1 MLKSIF
7 TTAFLVSASL
17 WLSAQNY
24 TFSPGNEVFGML
36 EMDMYTEHYMY
47 IGHDSPDSARITW
60 RVIENTCPEGWDIQA
75 CDYQHCY
82 TGLPNDG
89 DMNPVPP
96 GGQGYLRMIV
106 NPFLIAG
113 TGMLHLLIFPTG
125 QPLNYVDAY
134 YYFNTTALSTAQSA
148 NDESSLIVLANEIVY
163 TGPILGPIQLYSL
176 DGEMIQQEMMQQ
188 PSVRMNLDG
197 LAAGIYVLRLP
208 SGACHKFTKLH

>member
-1 MLKSIF
+1 MLNSIF
-7 TTAFLVSASL
+7 TTAFFLSASL

-24 TFSPGNEVFGML
+24 TFSPGNEVFGVL

-176 DGEMIQQEMMQQ
+176 DGEMIQQEMMKQ

>member
-1 MLKSIF
+1 MLNSIF
-7 TTAFLVSASL
+7 TTAFFVSASL

-24 TFSPGNEVFGML
+24 TFSPGNEVFGVL

-176 DGEMIQQEMMQQ
+176 GGEMIQQEMMQQ

-197 LAAGIYVLRLP
+197 LAAGIYMLRLP

>member
-1 MLKSIF
+1 MLNSIF
-7 TTAFLVSASL
+7 TTALLVSASL
-17 WLSAQNY
+17 LLSAQNY
-24 TFSPGNEVFGML
+24 TFSPGNEVFGVL

-148 NDESSLIVLANEIVY
+148 NDELSIIVLANEIVY

>member
-1 MLKSIF
+1 MLNSIF
-7 TTAFLVSASL
+7 TTALLVSASL

-24 TFSPGNEVFGML
+24 TFSPGNEVFGVL

-148 NDESSLIVLANEIVY
+148 NDESSIIFLANEIVY
-163 TGPILGPIQLYSL
+163 TGPILGPIQLYSI
-176 DGEMIQQEMMQQ
+176 DGEMIKQEMMQQ

-197 LAAGIYVLRLP
+197 LAAGIYMLRLP

>member
-1 MLKSIF
+1 MLNSIF
-7 TTAFLVSASL
+7 TTAFFVSASL

-24 TFSPGNEVFGML
+24 TFSPGNEVFGVL

-176 DGEMIQQEMMQQ
+176 GGEMIQQEMMQQ

>member
-1 MLKSIF
+1 M
-7 TTAFLVSASL
+7 VSASL

-24 TFSPGNEVFGML
+24 TFSPGNEVFGVL

-148 NDESSLIVLANEIVY
+148 NDESSIIVLANEIVY
-163 TGPILGPIQLYSL
+163 TGPILGPIQLYSI

>member
-1 MLKSIF
+1 MLNSIF
-7 TTAFLVSASL
+7 TTALLVSASL

-24 TFSPGNEVFGML
+24 TFSPGNEVFGVL

-148 NDESSLIVLANEIVY
+148 NDESSIIVLANEIVY
-163 TGPILGPIQLYSL
+163 TGPILGPIQLYSI

>member
-1 MLKSIF
+1 MLNSIF
-7 TTAFLVSASL
+7 TTALLVSASL

-24 TFSPGNEVFGML
+24 TFSPGNEVFGVL

-148 NDESSLIVLANEIVY
+148 NDESSIIVLANEIVY

>member
-1 MLKSIF
+1 M
-7 TTAFLVSASL
+7 VSASL

-24 TFSPGNEVFGML
+24 TFSPGNEVFGVL

-148 NDESSLIVLANEIVY
+148 NDESSIIVLANEIVY

-176 DGEMIQQEMMQQ
+176 DGDMIQQEMMQQ

>member
-1 MLKSIF
+1 MLKSYLF
-7 TTAFLVSASL
+7 TTVFSL
-17 WLSAQNY
+17 CSVWLSAQNY
-24 TFSPGNEVFGML
+24 SFSPGNEVYGVL

-106 NPFLIAG
+106 NPFMIAG
-113 TGMLHLLIFPTG
+113 SGMLHLLIFPTG
-125 QPLNYVDAY
+125 QPLNYVDAF
-134 YYFNTTALSTAQSA
+134 YYFNTTALSSEEAEEAQS
-148 NDESSLIVLANEIVY
+148 SLVITTNEILY
-163 TGPILGPIQLYSL
+163 TSPISGALQVYSL
-176 DGEMIQQEMMQQ
+176 DGRFIRQAMKQQ
-188 PSVRMNLDG
+188 PTVRVEMDG
-197 LAAGIYVLRLP
+197 LATGMYVLKLP
-208 SGACHKFTKLH
+208 TGESHVFNHLH

>member
-1 MLKSIF
+1 MLNSIF

-24 TFSPGNEVFGML
+24 TFSPGNEVFGVL

-176 DGEMIQQEMMQQ
+176 GGEMIQQEMMQQ

>member
-1 MLKSIF
+1 M
-7 TTAFLVSASL
+7 VSASL

-24 TFSPGNEVFGML
+24 TFSPGNEVFGVL

-148 NDESSLIVLANEIVY
+148 NDESSIIVLANEIVY

>member
-1 MLKSIF
+1 MLNSIF
-7 TTAFLVSASL
+7 TTALLVSASL

-24 TFSPGNEVFGML
+24 TFSPGNEVFGVL

-148 NDESSLIVLANEIVY
+148 NDESSIIFLANEIVY
-163 TGPILGPIQLYSL
+163 TGPILGPIQLYSI

>member
-1 MLKSIF
+1 M
-7 TTAFLVSASL
+7 VSASL

-24 TFSPGNEVFGML
+24 TFSPGNEVFVVL

-125 QPLNYVDAY
+125 QPLNYVDAF

-148 NDESSLIVLANEIVY
+148 NDESSIIFLANEIVY
-163 TGPILGPIQLYSL
+163 TGPILGPIQLYSI
-176 DGEMIQQEMMQQ
+176 DGEMIKQEMMQQ

>member
-1 MLKSIF
+1 MLNSIF
-7 TTAFLVSASL
+7 TTALLVSASL

-24 TFSPGNEVFGML
+24 TFSPGNEVFGVL

-113 TGMLHLLIFPTG
+113 TGMLHLLVFPTG

-148 NDESSLIVLANEIVY
+148 NDESSIIVLANEIVY
-163 TGPILGPIQLYSL
+163 TGPILGPIQLYSI

-197 LAAGIYVLRLP
+197 LAAGIYMLRLP

>member
-1 MLKSIF
+1 MLNSIF
-7 TTAFLVSASL
+7 TTALLVSASL

-24 TFSPGNEVFGML
+24 TFSPGNEVFGVL

-60 RVIENTCPEGWDIQA
+60 RVIENTCPDGWDIQA

-89 DMNPVPP
+89 DMIPVPP

-148 NDESSLIVLANEIVY
+148 NDESSIIVLANEIVY
-163 TGPILGPIQLYSL
+163 TGPILGTIQLYSL

>member
-1 MLKSIF
+1 MLNSIF
-7 TTAFLVSASL
+7 TTALLVSASL

-24 TFSPGNEVFGML
+24 TFSPGNEVFGVL

-148 NDESSLIVLANEIVY
+148 NDESSIIVLANEIVY
-163 TGPILGPIQLYSL
+163 TGSILGPIQLYSL

>member
-1 MLKSIF
+1 MLNSIF
-7 TTAFLVSASL
+7 TTALLVSASL

-24 TFSPGNEVFGML
+24 TFSPGNEVFGVL

-113 TGMLHLLIFPTG
+113 TGMLHLLVFPTG

-148 NDESSLIVLANEIVY
+148 NDESSIIFLANEIVY

-176 DGEMIQQEMMQQ
+176 DGDMIQQEMMQQ

>member
-1 MLKSIF
+1 MLNSIF
-7 TTAFLVSASL
+7 TTALLVSASL

-24 TFSPGNEVFGML
+24 TFSPGNEVFGVL

-148 NDESSLIVLANEIVY
+148 NDESSIIFLANEIVY
-163 TGPILGPIQLYSL
+163 TGPILGPIQLYSI

-197 LAAGIYVLRLP
+197 LAAGIYMLRLP

>member
-1 MLKSIF
+1 
-7 TTAFLVSASL
+7 VSASL

-24 TFSPGNEVFGML
+24 TFSPGNEVFGVL

-148 NDESSLIVLANEIVY
+148 NDESSIIVLANEIVY

-197 LAAGIYVLRLP
+197 LAAGIYMLRLP

>member
-1 MLKSIF
+1 MLNSIF
-7 TTAFLVSASL
+7 TTALLVSASL

-24 TFSPGNEVFGML
+24 TFSPGNEVFGVL

-148 NDESSLIVLANEIVY
+148 NDESSIIVLANEIVY

-176 DGEMIQQEMMQQ
+176 DGDMIQQEMMQQ

>member
-1 MLKSIF
+1 MLNSIF
-7 TTAFLVSASL
+7 TTALLVSASL

-24 TFSPGNEVFGML
+24 TFSPGNEVFGVL

-60 RVIENTCPEGWDIQA
+60 RIIENTCPEGWDIQA

-148 NDESSLIVLANEIVY
+148 NDESSIIVLANQIVY
-163 TGPILGPIQLYSL
+163 TGSILGPIQLYSL

>member
-1 MLKSIF
+1 MLNSIF
-7 TTAFLVSASL
+7 TTALLVSASL

-24 TFSPGNEVFGML
+24 TFSPGNEVFGVL

-47 IGHDSPDSARITW
+47 IDHDSPDSARITW

-148 NDESSLIVLANEIVY
+148 NDESSIIVLANEIVY

>member
-1 MLKSIF
+1 MLNSIF
-7 TTAFLVSASL
+7 TTALLVSASL

-24 TFSPGNEVFGML
+24 TFSPGNEVFGVL

-106 NPFLIAG
+106 NPFLIPG
-113 TGMLHLLIFPTG
+113 TGMLHLLVFPTG
-125 QPLNYVDAY
+125 QPLNYVDAF

-148 NDESSLIVLANEIVY
+148 NDESSIIFLANEIVY
-163 TGPILGPIQLYSL
+163 TGPILGPIQLYSI

>member
-1 MLKSIF
+1 
-7 TTAFLVSASL
+7 
-17 WLSAQNY
+17 
-24 TFSPGNEVFGML
+24 
-36 EMDMYTEHYMY
+36 
-47 IGHDSPDSARITW
+47 
-60 RVIENTCPEGWDIQA
+60 VIENTCPEGWDIQA

-148 NDESSLIVLANEIVY
+148 NDESSIIVLANEIVY

-176 DGEMIQQEMMQQ
+176 DGDMIQQEMMQQ

>member
-1 MLKSIF
+1 MLNSIF
-7 TTAFLVSASL
+7 TTALMVSASL

-24 TFSPGNEVFGML
+24 TFSPGNEVFVVL

-125 QPLNYVDAY
+125 QPLNYVDAF

-148 NDESSLIVLANEIVY
+148 NDESSIIFLANEIVY
-163 TGPILGPIQLYSL
+163 TGPILGPIQLYSI
-176 DGEMIQQEMMQQ
+176 DGEMIKQEMMQQ

>member
-1 MLKSIF
+1 MLNSIF
-7 TTAFLVSASL
+7 TTAFFVSASL

-24 TFSPGNEVFGML
+24 TFSPSNEVFGVL

-47 IGHDSPDSARITW
+47 IGHDSQDSARITW

-134 YYFNTTALSTAQSA
+134 YYFNTTALNSNQTVKDAST
-148 NDESSLIVLANEIVY
+148 LVVLANEIFY
-163 TGPILGPIQLYSL
+163 TGPILGSIQLYSI

-208 SGACHKFTKLH
+208 SGASHKFTKLH

>member
-1 MLKSIF
+1 MLNSIF
-7 TTAFLVSASL
+7 TTAILVSASL

-24 TFSPGNEVFGML
+24 TFSPGNEVFGVL

-148 NDESSLIVLANEIVY
+148 NDESSIIVLANEIVY

-197 LAAGIYVLRLP
+197 LAAGIYMLRLP

>member
-7 TTAFLVSASL
+7 TTVFFVSASL

-24 TFSPGNEVFGML
+24 TFSPGNEVFGVL

>member
-1 MLKSIF
+1 MLNSIF
-7 TTAFLVSASL
+7 TTALLVSASL

-24 TFSPGNEVFGML
+24 TFSPGNEVFGVL

-113 TGMLHLLIFPTG
+113 TGMLHLLVFPTG
-125 QPLNYVDAY
+125 QPLNYVDAF

-148 NDESSLIVLANEIVY
+148 NDESSIIVLANEIVY
-163 TGPILGPIQLYSL
+163 TGSILGPIQLYSL
-176 DGEMIQQEMMQQ
+176 DGDMIQQEMMQQ

-197 LAAGIYVLRLP
+197 LAAGIYMLRLP

>member
-1 MLKSIF
+1 MLNSIF
-7 TTAFLVSASL
+7 TTAILVSASL

-24 TFSPGNEVFGML
+24 TFSPGNEVFGVL

-148 NDESSLIVLANEIVY
+148 NDESSIIVLANEIVY
-163 TGPILGPIQLYSL
+163 TGPILGPILLYSL

>member
-7 TTAFLVSASL
+7 TTAFFVSASL

-24 TFSPGNEVFGML
+24 TFSPGNEVFGVL

-176 DGEMIQQEMMQQ
+176 GGEMIQQEMMQQ

-197 LAAGIYVLRLP
+197 LAAGIYMLRLP

>member
-1 MLKSIF
+1 M
-7 TTAFLVSASL
+7 VSASL

-24 TFSPGNEVFGML
+24 TFSPGNEVFGVL

-113 TGMLHLLIFPTG
+113 TGMLHLLVFPTG

-148 NDESSLIVLANEIVY
+148 NDESSIIFLANEIVY
-163 TGPILGPIQLYSL
+163 TGPILGPIQLYSI

-197 LAAGIYVLRLP
+197 LAAGIYMLRLP

>member
-1 MLKSIF
+1 MLNSIF
-7 TTAFLVSASL
+7 TTALLVSASL

-24 TFSPGNEVFGML
+24 TFSPGNEVFGVL

-125 QPLNYVDAY
+125 QPLNYVDAF

-148 NDESSLIVLANEIVY
+148 NDESSIIVLANEIVY

-176 DGEMIQQEMMQQ
+176 DGDMIQQEMMQQ

>member
-1 MLKSIF
+1 MLNSIF
-7 TTAFLVSASL
+7 TTALLVSASL

-24 TFSPGNEVFGML
+24 TFSPGNEVFGVL

-47 IGHDSPDSARITW
+47 IDHDSPDSARITW

-148 NDESSLIVLANEIVY
+148 NDESSIIVLANEIVY
-163 TGPILGPIQLYSL
+163 TGPILGPIQLYTL

-188 PSVRMNLDG
+188 PSVRMKLAG

>member
-1 MLKSIF
+1 MLNSIF
-7 TTAFLVSASL
+7 TTALLVSASL

-24 TFSPGNEVFGML
+24 TFSPGNEVFGVL

-148 NDESSLIVLANEIVY
+148 NDESSIIVLANEIVY

-197 LAAGIYVLRLP
+197 LAAGIYMLRLP

>member
-7 TTAFLVSASL
+7 TTAFFVSASL

-24 TFSPGNEVFGML
+24 TFSPGNEVFGVL

>member
-7 TTAFLVSASL
+7 TTAFFVSASL

-24 TFSPGNEVFGML
+24 TFSPGNEVFGVL

-148 NDESSLIVLANEIVY
+148 NDESSLIVLSNEIVY